1 MKSNTKKRLIAFM
14 LCMVLVLSSTIS
26 AFADEPQNTD
36 SQSQA
41 EVVTEPTAD
50 EPQNTDS
57 QSQAEV
63 VTEPAADEATED
75 TTTEDVSTENTIT
88 EDVSDTPDIE
98 IPSKKEWSVQ
108 VGNATVKVN
117 GSADALPADAQLSVT
132 EITSE
137 DEVKEIEKAVEEK
150 AIEEQFS
157 IKNIFSYDIK
167 FLVNGS
173 EVQPTTPVQVSV
185 DTPEIV
191 SNENTAVLHV
201 DDNNVAEDMNG
212 AVDGEGKVVF
222 DAPHFS
228 KYVIVQKGKSKVNVT
243 IEYYDDTQTPKAMI
257 YASKKELSPG
267 ESISNYDIAD
277 NWNINW
283 AEKST
288 TDGKFESISN
298 LDEIQ
303 VVSDC
308 IIRVYYTPQE
318 KTLAGSTT
326 FYDYTV
332 KAGKQDG
339 SWGFSDTYYSFN
351 QLTNDKSPKVSEN
364 KKLIAGT
371 NDSNVGQNYPEYQ
384 QYKISLPDSNGNT
397 KDANC
402 YTGGDS
408 TIPGL
413 LKEIDDN
420 GNVIFN
426 YAEPGFFV
434 DSDYS
439 VQFGGSIFGGSEKR
453 FLRKVYKD
461 YTLEFA
467 RKGDTYTLNGVRN
480 KDNGWVTGAGNNFY
494 PLNSVKPSYEDSE
507 RGNNNYFGM
516 RYDVTFKIG
525 DYVGPLNYKFT
536 GDDDLW
542 VVLDGKKIVIDLG
555 GIHSAATGNVDLW
568 QYIGDKENLTEAQK
582 QQTHTLTILYMERG
596 AGASNCQ
603 MEFTLPS
610 AKIQQVDKTKM
621 TNISF
626 YKTDA
631 DGTGLS
637 GAQFTLTN
645 DSTKTTMYA
654 ASESDGLVQFQQ
666 LVAGTYTLTET
677 QAPKDYV
684 TPTTSWKVKVTADGN
699 NGLSTKIYQADGT
712 TELGKLTGGEYQI
725 INSAS
730 TPVQPPTPGIVE
742 TKKELSHEK
751 YIAKNE
757 DGTYNLTLNVSGAVG
772 SESYANKL
780 DVLFVM
786 DTSNSMK
793 RGMDSSR
800 DQNNY
805 TTNSSSRFYNQQKA
819 VEDAV
824 AKLKN
829 KKNVDAQ
836 FAVVAFD
843 TQAGIKTDWTK
854 GSITYPTRVGNY
866 SGYNK
871 KAGGTNYEAGLIKA
885 KELLDS
891 GRTDATKIV
900 VFLSDG
906 DPTFYY
912 KKNSQGNIT
921 GIGGGD
927 GNSYSDTAMANAQTQ
942 LSKMSMN
949 YFYTVG
955 VGPEDSYNHLSSLIS
970 NAPSGTVTGS
980 YNGTD
985 SSNLKN
991 AFDTI
996 IRDATEL
1003 LCTDVTVTD
1012 TLTDE
1017 VELVNQDLQVVVK
1030 DETGKVITKLK
1041 DASGDEVAVSEIIT
1055 VSTAKDSNGKTQII
1069 MRFEPGY
1076 KLESGY
1082 TYYVTAKIQP
1092 TTKAYLKYQNE
1103 SYTDT
1108 GDENTDEYLETD
1120 KKPGKDTRND
1130 GTSSKQKGF
1139 YSNESANVTY
1149 KYNNKTYEKPYAKP
1163 VIQVNASTDSHTVV
1177 KQWENDSDKVAV
1189 GVELKA
1195 YVTEAAD
1202 SQINADNP
1210 KYLTS
1215 ADVKNLPTS
1224 MQVNLSEANK
1234 WTYTWENL
1242 PDKYFYETTDGIKE
1256 TAIHYTV
1263 EEVQTEATNA
1273 FYGQVTESDDGKT
1286 TTILNKKKDQ
1296 EDKPFIEVT
1305 KTFEGLTKTQI
1316 QELANSENP
1325 YTITLIHTDTN
1336 TSKTLIMN
1344 ADKLNDI
1351 LQSNDNKKVW
1361 TYTWKLEDCLDGTY
1375 KVSESNYGK
1384 DGYDVTVTVTVN
1396 GQQVTN
1402 WNDFSVSTKQAT
1414 IEEYKQSENTT
1425 TCSPKTF
1432 SIGKVNLIVA
1442 KLTANEGYFVWTNTP
1457 VSISERK
1464 EIVKLINDKIDGIK
1478 GIGFSPEAELQK
1490 CYFYS
1495 GNGIKDTLVFRNGE
1509 IKYAG
1514 QDELTFDASKQWSM
1528 FAAGTYTFTEPQN
1541 AEIQITNTYSEQTAD
1556 LDLIKTSV
1564 TGTKFDGAEFK
1575 LYKKNDEGAYE
1586 LQKFEYT
1593 DESGKNQTRET
1604 IQVINTEGS
1613 KAELKNLQSG
1623 QYYLEEVKA
1632 PEACMLLADKI
1643 YFKQE
1648 KGKITLTDK
1657 EGKAL
1662 SSEPTMWTLSNTA
1675 GKYTLTVKNEI
1686 LYSLPSA
1693 GGTGI
1698 YLYMIGG
1705 ILLMFAAVW
1714 ILYKNKCKEVLE
1726 K

>member
-14 LCMVLVLSSTIS
+14 LCMVLVLSSATS
-26 AFADEPQNTD
+26 AF
-36 SQSQA
+36 
-41 EVVTEPTAD
+41 AD

-63 VTEPAADEATED
+63 VTEPAADEATEDTTTEDTTTEDTTTEDTTTED

-185 DTPEIV
+185 DTPEIT
-191 SNENTAVLHV
+191 SSENAAVLHV
-201 DDNNVAEDMNG
+201 DDNNVAEDMKG

-228 KYVIVQKGKSKVNVT
+228 KYVIVQKGNSKVNVT
-243 IEYYDDTQTPKAMI
+243 IEYYDDTQNPKTMI

-277 NWNINW
+277 NWNINS
-283 AEKST
+283 AQKSNAT
-288 TDGKFESISN
+288 GGFDWISTSE
-298 LDEIQ
+298 EIQ

-308 IIRVYYTPQE
+308 TIKVYCDPQYE
-318 KTLAGSTT
+318 RFPGSTI

-332 KAGKQDG
+332 KAGIRGILGD
-339 SWGFSDTYYSFN
+339 SYYSFN
-351 QLTNDKSPKVSEN
+351 QLINDKSPRVSEN

-371 NDSNVGQNYPEYQ
+371 NDPNNGQNYPEYQ
-384 QYKISLPDSNGNT
+384 KYTISLPSSLPDSNVGPT
-397 KDANC
+397 KDANN

-413 LKEIDDN
+413 LKKIDDKE
-420 GNVIFN
+420 NVIFN

-434 DSDYS
+434 DSNYS
-439 VQFGGSIFGGSEKR
+439 INYRASWTSRAEER
-453 FLRKVYKD
+453 FLRKVYKN
-461 YTLEFA
+461 YTLVFN
-467 RKGDTYTLNGVRN
+467 RNGDTYTLSGVEDGGKN
-480 KDNGWVTGAGNNFY
+480 WVTGAGNNFY
-494 PLNSVKPSYEDSE
+494 PLDKVLPSYEESE
-507 RGNNNYFGM
+507 RGNNHNNYFGM

-568 QYIGDKENLTEAQK
+568 NYIGQAANLTEAQK

-596 AGASNCQ
+596 AGASNCE
-603 MEFTLPS
+603 MKFTLPS

-631 DGTGLS
+631 EGNGLP
-637 GAQFTLTN
+637 GAQFSLTN
-645 DSTKTTMYA
+645 DATQATMLA

-684 TPTTSWKVKVTADGN
+684 TPTTSWKVKVTADHSGD
-699 NGLSTKIYQADGT
+699 LSARIYLADGT
-712 TELGKLTGGEYQI
+712 ELGTLTSGEYQI

-751 YIAKNE
+751 YIAKNK

-786 DTSNSMK
+786 DTSNSMMREMNSK
-793 RGMDSSR
+793 NDLN
-800 DQNNY
+800 DY
-805 TTNSSSRFYNQQKA
+805 TTNENSRFFNQQKA
-819 VEDAV
+819 VEAAV
-824 AKLKN
+824 AKLKS

-836 FAVVAFD
+836 FAVVSFD
-843 TQAGIKTDWTK
+843 TQAGIETEWTK
-854 GSITYPTRVGNY
+854 DSIKYPTGVGKYPGY
-866 SGYNK
+866 SK
-871 KAGGTNYEAGLIKA
+871 QAGGTNYEAGLIKA
-885 KELLDS
+885 KQLLDS

-912 KKNSQGNIT
+912 KKDSQGNIT
-921 GIGGGD
+921 GIGGGK
-927 GNSYSDTAMANAQTQ
+927 GNSYNDTAMVNAQTQ

-991 AFDTI
+991 AFDSI

-1017 VELVNQDLQVVVK
+1017 VELVNQNLQVVVK

-1041 DASGDEVAVSEIIT
+1041 DASGNEAAVSKIIT
-1055 VSTAKDSNGKTQII
+1055 VSTAKDSDGKTQII
-1069 MRFEPGY
+1069 MRFKSDY

-1082 TYYVTAKIQP
+1082 TYYVTAKIRP
-1092 TTKAYLKYQNE
+1092 TTKAYLEYQNG
-1103 SYTDT
+1103 SYTGT
-1108 GDENTDEYLETD
+1108 GDKNTDEYLGTG
-1120 KKPGKDTRND
+1120 KKPGNDTRNN
-1130 GTSSKQKGF
+1130 GTSSEQNGF
-1139 YSNESANVTY
+1139 YSNVSANVTY
-1149 KYNNKTYEKPYAKP
+1149 KYNNETYTKPYAKP
-1163 VIQVNASTDSHTVV
+1163 VIQVNDSTVSHTVD
-1177 KQWENDSDKVAV
+1177 KKWENDSDKVAV
-1189 GVELKA
+1189 DVELKA
-1195 YVTEAAD
+1195 YVTKAAD
-1202 SQINADNP
+1202 SEINDDNP

-1215 ADVKNLPTS
+1215 EDVKTLPTS
-1224 MQVNLSEANK
+1224 MKVNLSGTNQ
-1234 WTYTWENL
+1234 WTHTWDNL
-1242 PDKYFYETTDGIKE
+1242 PDTYYYETTDGIKQ
-1256 TAIHYTV
+1256 TDIHYTV
-1263 EEVQTEATNA
+1263 EEVQTDATKA
-1273 FYGQVTESDDGKT
+1273 FYGQVTESSDGMT

-1305 KTFEGLTKTQI
+1305 KTFEGLTKAQI
-1316 QELANSENP
+1316 KELADANPP
-1325 YTITLIHTDTN
+1325 YTITLIQAETN
-1336 TSKTLIMN
+1336 TTKQLVMDVS
-1344 ADKLNDI
+1344 KLNDI
-1351 LQSNDNKKVW
+1351 LKGSDDKKVW

-1384 DGYDVTVTVTVN
+1384 DGYDVTVTVN
-1396 GQQVTN
+1396 GQQVTDS
-1402 WNDFSVSTKQAT
+1402 NDFSVSTKQAS
-1414 IEEYKQSENTT
+1414 IKEYKQSRNTT
-1425 TCSPKTF
+1425 MCSPKTF
-1432 SIGKVNLIVA
+1432 SINKVNLIVA
-1442 KLTANEGYFVWTNTP
+1442 KLTANKGYFVWTNTP

-1464 EIVKLINDKIDGIK
+1464 AIVKLISDKTNEIR
-1478 GIGFSPEAELQK
+1478 FSPEAELKK

-1509 IKYAG
+1509 IKYDG
-1514 QDELTFDASKQWSM
+1514 QDKLTFDASKQWSM
-1528 FAAGTYTFTEPQN
+1528 FAAGTYTFTETQN
-1541 AEIQITNTYSEQTAD
+1541 AEIQITNTYLEQTAD

-1564 TGTKFDGAEFK
+1564 SGTKFDGAEFK
-1575 LYKKNDEGAYE
+1575 LYKKNDKGEYE
-1586 LQKFEYT
+1586 LQKFAYT
-1593 DESGKNQTRET
+1593 DESGKDQTRET
-1604 IQVINTEGS
+1604 IQVINTDRSE
-1613 KAELKNLQSG
+1613 AELKNLQSG

-1657 EGKAL
+1657 SGKVLAD
-1662 SSEPTMWTLSNTA
+1662 SPTMWTLSGTD
-1675 GKYTLTVKNEI
+1675 GKYTLTVQNEI